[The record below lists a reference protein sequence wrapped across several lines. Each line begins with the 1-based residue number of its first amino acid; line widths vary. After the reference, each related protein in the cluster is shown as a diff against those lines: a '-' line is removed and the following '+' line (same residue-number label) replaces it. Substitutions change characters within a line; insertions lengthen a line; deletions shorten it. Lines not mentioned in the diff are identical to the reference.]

1 MEILIPLAPFI
12 MVIAIVVIP
21 KWLKSRE
28 RHEMQATI
36 RAAIDKGQELPPEL
50 IDAMSKDVKVRKV
63 SSAQSDIRTGIILIS
78 VGAGIAAFGWMV
90 GYQESDAFY
99 PLLGI
104 GLIPGLIGVAYVVLS
119 FFNPNKGDQI
129 EKQG

>member
-12 MVIAIVVIP
+12 MVVAIVIIP

-28 RHEMQATI
+28 RREMQATI

-50 IDAMSKDVKVRKV
+50 IDAMSKDVKPRKV
-63 SSAQSDIRTGIILIS
+63 SSAASDIRTGIILIS

-90 GYQESDAFY
+90 GYEESDAVY
-99 PLLGI
+99 PLMGI

-119 FFNPNKGDQI
+119 FFNPNKGDRI
-129 EKQG
+129 EKQD